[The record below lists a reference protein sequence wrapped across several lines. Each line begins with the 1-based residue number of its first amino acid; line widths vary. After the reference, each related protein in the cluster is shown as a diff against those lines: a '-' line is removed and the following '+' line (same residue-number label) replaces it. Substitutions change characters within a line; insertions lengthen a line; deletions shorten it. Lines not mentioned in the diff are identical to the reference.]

1 MCVAVPGRVIEV
13 DKKNSQA
20 VVWVFGVTRSVNTM
34 LVGEVYEGD
43 YLIAHTGYAIE
54 KLDIE
59 EAKERLKLW
68 EEYLAYLKPETE
80 PSQTQ

>member
-1 MCVAVPGRVIEV
+1 
-13 DKKNSQA
+13 
-20 VVWVFGVTRSVNTM
+20 M

-68 EEYLAYLKPETE
+68 EEYLAYLKLETQ
-80 PSQTQ
+80 PSQAQ